1 MGNRRSGGEPAREEE
16 DERIGAAPLGTRR
29 GLGDRKGAG
38 KADAAEDEMGPREKA
53 AMLWRRSVVLI
64 ATPRRGGKRARA
76 GGGGDDI
83 PFTVR
88 AWVLWIVGSGGCGHD
103 WIGWTDD

>member
-1 MGNRRSGGEPAREEE
+1 MA
-16 DERIGAAPLGTRR
+16 AAPLGTQC
-29 GLGDRKGAG
+29 GQGDRKGAG

-53 AMLWRRSVVLI
+53 AVLWRRPVALI
-64 ATPRRGGKRARA
+64 ATPRRGGERARA
-76 GGGGDDI
+76 GGGDGI

-103 WIGWTDD
+103 WIGRTDD